1 MAFQVSPGVLVT
13 EKDLTNVIPAVS
25 TSAGGIV
32 ITAEKGPIDEVTTI
46 SSESELANV
55 FGKPN
60 SSNFEEWFTAA
71 NFLGYGNNLKVVRPI
86 TGLLN
91 AVSTG
96 SAVLIKNTTDYLD
109 TYYSETGAG
118 QVTNIGTWAA
128 REAGTLGNSLK
139 VSLCP
144 NSTAFGP
151 HSQSGTLIVN
161 DATAAIGDTTITVDD
176 GSLVQV
182 GDILEF
188 GDSSAVPS
196 TSGAPSGFY
205 YKVTAINT
213 HVLTIARFNSATGK
227 TETGG
232 LRHGVVDD
240 AKFLRH
246 WEYYFQFSG
255 PPTTTD
261 DVSAAGGSND
271 EMHIVVVDEDGS
283 ITGTAG
289 EILETFAGV
298 SQAHDA
304 KDASGNSNYYPD
316 VIYRTS
322 EFIYWIDHIST
333 LSDGLGKTG
342 QTFDNSLTNAFNVD
356 NVSLTSGTDDYVA
369 TNAEIATAYEKFSDV
384 ENVDLSLLMCGPSQ
398 TGADATGDTKATAV
412 MDIATARKDCVAFI
426 SPARADVVGV
436 ANAITQTQN
445 VVGFADGLPSSSYA
459 VIDSGYKYMYDR
471 YSDVFRFV
479 PLNGDIAGLCA
490 RTDSIA
496 DPFFSPAGFNRGQI
510 RGAVKLAFNPNQT
523 QRDELY
529 KARINPVVAFP
540 GQGTILFGDK
550 TAQSKPSAFDR
561 INVRRLFIT
570 LEKAVSTAAKFQL
583 FEFNDEF
590 TRAQFRNLVEPFL
603 RDVQGRRGITDFS
616 VVCDDSNNTG
626 DVIDRNEFRAD
637 IFVKPARSI
646 NFIQLNFIATRTGVA
661 FSEVAGA

>member
-1 MAFQVSPGVLVT
+1 MV
-13 EKDLTNVIPAVS
+13 
-25 TSAGGIV
+25 
-32 ITAEKGPIDEVTTI
+32 
-46 SSESELANV
+46 
-55 FGKPN
+55 
-60 SSNFEEWFTAA
+60 
-71 NFLGYGNNLKVVRPI
+71 
-86 TGLLN
+86 N

-96 SAVLIKNTTDYLD
+96 TAVLIKNTTEYLG

-128 REAGTLGNSLK
+128 REPGTLGNNLK

-151 HSQSGTLIVN
+151 HSQSGTLTN
-161 DATAAIGDTTITVDD
+161 DASAAIGDTTVTMDD
-176 GSLVQV
+176 GSLFQV

-188 GDSSAVPS
+188 GDASAVPS
-196 TSGAPSGFY
+196 TDGAPSGFF
-205 YKVTAINT
+205 YKITAINT
-213 HVLTIARFNSATGK
+213 HVLTIARFNTATGK

-232 LRHGVVDD
+232 LRHALVDNC
-240 AKFLRH
+240 KVLRH
-246 WEYYFQFSG
+246 WEYYFQFDG

-289 EILETFAGV
+289 EILETFEGV
-298 SQAHDA
+298 SQANDA

-316 VIYRTS
+316 VIYRNS
-322 EFIYWIDHIST
+322 KYIYWIDHIST
-333 LSDGLGKTG
+333 LSDGVAKSGT
-342 QTFDNSLTNAFNVD
+342 TFDNSLTNAFNVD
-356 NVSLTSGTDDYVA
+356 NVSLASGTDDYAA
-369 TNAEIATAYEKFSDV
+369 TNAEIATAYEKFNDV
-384 ENVDLSLLMCGPSQ
+384 ENVDISLLLCGPSQ

-426 SPARADVVGV
+426 SPARADVVNV
-436 ANAITQTQN
+436 ANAVTQTQN

-459 VIDSGYKYMYDR
+459 VIDSGYKYMYDK
-471 YSDVFRFV
+471 YHDVFRFV

-490 RTDSIA
+490 RRDNIA

-529 KARINPVVAFP
+529 KARVNPVVSFP
-540 GQGTILFGDK
+540 GQGTVLFGDK

-570 LEKAVSTAAKFQL
+570 LEKAISTAAKFQL

-616 VVCDDSNNTG
+616 VVCDDSYNTG